1 MSRCSPQRGE
11 PKISLSTVQKAN
23 AFFVHNDLTQQIK
36 GEFLKGDSLHADEYI
51 GARHKSILLIAS
63 ESYI

>member
-11 PKISLSTVQKAN
+11 PKISLSN
-23 AFFVHNDLTQQIK
+23 AFFVHKDLTQQIK